1 MKKEPIEKNPLDKS
15 VLSFFLIAFP
25 TVVIILVGII
35 GGRFYWLIQIV
46 LAIYQLVTLK
56 QFIDSYYDV
65 MEART

>member
-1 MKKEPIEKNPLDKS
+1 MAKEKEKVPLDKS

-35 GGRFYWLIQIV
+35 GGKWFWLIQIV
-46 LAIYQLVTLK
+46 LAVYQLVTLK

-65 MEART
+65 MESKT

>member
-1 MKKEPIEKNPLDKS
+1 MKEKKEKVPLDKG
-15 VLSFFLIAFP
+15 VLSFFLLSFP
-25 TVVIILVGII
+25 TFLIILVGMME
-35 GGRFYWLIQIV
+35 GTYYWLIQIA